1 MEGIIRIATAVP
13 KVSVGRPDKNADYI
27 IDIISSLKKHSPDII
42 LFPALCLSGASCG
55 TLFKNRA
62 LLQGCENALDRI
74 KEATKASDS
83 IVIVGLPES
92 YDGRIYSVCAVIYH
106 GNEIAPR
113 AGERHPLPPLSDA
126 ANAPLRNGLMPSSDA
141 MLNFDGCAVRIIP
154 GDPANLPVIAGEEGL
169 GADVILC
176 PCAHPTVAG
185 SILSRESGCGLA
197 SKIYSCAVATCGCGF
212 GEATSPYLYKG
223 FTGIYECGQKLNFT
237 AQNGTNEVISVFD
250 ADIDIIR
257 SQRAKQPPLQLDCPI
272 TEIDKK
278 IMPKGNLLRNIRPYP
293 FLPSDLSEVREIF
306 DLQVSSLMGRIS
318 NSGIEK
324 LVIGVS
330 GGVDTTVA
338 LLACYKALKSLGLPS
353 SNCIAVNMPGF
364 GTTNR
369 TRNNALSLIG
379 GLNATHKEIS
389 IEASVLQHFEDIGH
403 SAELKDL
410 TFENAQAR
418 ERSQILFDIANIEN
432 ALVVGAGDL
441 SEDALGWCTFGGDH
455 LATFNINTSI
465 PKTLVSEILR
475 GLSRDGDFANLK
487 PVLDDILNTPVSP
500 ELLPPDEAGNQLQE
514 TESILGPYKLH
525 DFFLYYF
532 IEYNL
537 APTKIFEYAKAAF
550 KDEYDAN
557 YIKATLV
564 VFIRRFFAGQF
575 KRNCSPD
582 SAMILTPCLSPEY
595 FTMPSDASSEY
606 LIDEL
611 IKNI

>member
-1 MEGIIRIATAVP
+1 MQGIIRIATAVP
-13 KVSVGRPDKNADYI
+13 NVKVGRPDKNADYI
-27 IDIISSLKKHSPDII
+27 IDIISMLQKDAPDII

-62 LLQGCENALDRI
+62 LLSGCEAALDRI
-74 KEATKASDS
+74 KQATKDSES

-92 YDGRIYSVCAVIYH
+92 YDGRIYSVCAVIYR
-106 GNEIAPR
+106 GMEIAPR
-113 AGERHPLPPLSDA
+113 AGERQPLPPLSAA
-126 ANAPLRNGLMPSSDA
+126 ANESLRSGLMPSCDA
-141 MLNFDGCAVRIIP
+141 MLNFDGCSVRIIP
-154 GDPANLPVIAGEEGL
+154 GDPAGLPVIAGEEGL
-169 GADVILC
+169 GADIILC

-185 SILSRESGCGLA
+185 SVVRRKSGCELA

-223 FTGIYECGQKLNFT
+223 FTGIYECGEKLDFSVQQDT
-237 AQNGTNEVISVFD
+237 CSVITVKD
-250 ADIDIIR
+250 TDIDIIR
-257 SQRAKQPPLQLDCPI
+257 SQRAKQPPLQLNCPV
-272 TEIDKK
+272 TDIDK
-278 IMPKGNLLRNIRPYP
+278 IITNREDILREIRPYP
-293 FLPSDLSEVREIF
+293 FLPSDSDTVREIF
-306 DLQVSSLMGRIS
+306 DLQVASLMGRIS
-318 NSGIEK
+318 NSGIAK

-338 LLACYKALKSLGLPS
+338 LLACCSALQKLGLSP

-364 GTTNR
+364 GTTKR
-369 TRNNALSLIG
+369 TRANALALIEK
-379 GLNATHKEIS
+379 LKVTHKEIS
-389 IEASVLQHFEDIGH
+389 IEACVLQHFEDIGH

-455 LATFNINTSI
+455 LATFNVNTCI

-475 GLSRDGDFANLK
+475 ELSKGKEFSELK
-487 PVLDDILNTPVSP
+487 AILDDILSTPVSP
-500 ELLPPDEAGNQLQE
+500 ELLPPDETGRQLQE

-550 KDEYDAN
+550 KTEYDAN

-582 SAMILTPCLSPEY
+582 SAMLLTPCLSPEY

>member
-1 MEGIIRIATAVP
+1 MQGIVRIATAVP
-13 KVSVGRPDKNADYI
+13 KVAVGRPDKNADYI
-27 IDIISSLKKHSPDII
+27 IDIISQLENDSPDII

-62 LLQGCENALDRI
+62 LLSGCETALERI
-74 KEATKASDS
+74 KKATEKSNS
-83 IVIVGLPES
+83 IIIVGLPES
-92 YDGRIYSVCAVIYH
+92 YDGRIYSVCAAIYH
-106 GNEIAPR
+106 GKEIAPR

-126 ANAPLRNGLMPSSDA
+126 ANQPLRNGLMPSSDA

-154 GDPANLPVIAGEEGL
+154 GDPADLPVIAGEEGL
-169 GADVILC
+169 GADIILC

-185 SILSRESGCGLA
+185 SVSRRQSGCQLA
-197 SKIYSCAVATCGCGF
+197 SKIYSCSVATCGCGF

-223 FTGIYECGQKLNFT
+223 FTGIYECGEKLNFSV
-237 AQNGTNEVISVFD
+237 QEGTLSVVSVKD
-250 ADIDIIR
+250 TDIDIIR

-272 TEIDKK
+272 TDVDKSILNRKEI
-278 IMPKGNLLRNIRPYP
+278 LREISPYP
-293 FLPSDLSEVREIF
+293 FLPSDKHAVREIF
-306 DLQVSSLMGRIS
+306 QLQVASLMGRIS
-318 NSGIEK
+318 NSGIAK

-330 GGVDTTVA
+330 GGIDTTVA
-338 LLACYKALKSLGLPS
+338 LMVCYSALKQLGLPA

-364 GTTNR
+364 GTTAR
-369 TRNNALSLIG
+369 TRGNALSLIKD
-379 GLNATHKEIS
+379 LNVTHKEIS
-389 IEASVLQHFEDIGH
+389 IEACVLQHFDDIGH

-455 LATFNINTSI
+455 LATFNVNTCI
-465 PKTLVSEILR
+465 PKTLVKEILR
-475 GLSRDGDFANLK
+475 ELAADAEFASLSS
-487 PVLDDILNTPVSP
+487 VLNDILDTPVSP
-500 ELLPPDEAGNQLQE
+500 ELLPPDESGRQLQE

-582 SAMILTPCLSPEY
+582 SAIILTPSLSPEY